1 MAELNAKILMTGE
14 CL

>member
-1 MAELNAKILMTGE
+1 MTELNAKILMTGE